1 MNLLAGLSRDAR
13 RLLGLFE
20 RLDAD
25 QRRTLLEFAEFLAG
39 RTAAAQV
46 PARAPEP
53 PPEPLAIPRPEGET
67 VVGAMKR
74 LRRSYPM
81 LDPDQLLDEASGLM
95 SAHLLG
101 GRPAVEVIDDLEA
114 LFARHYQQFLQKT
127 TK

>member
-20 RLDAD
+20 RLDAGR
-25 QRRTLLEFAEFLAG
+25 RRTLLEFAEFLAERQASG
-39 RTAAAQV
+39 QEAAEV
-46 PARAPEP
+46 SEP
-53 PPEPLAIPRPEGET
+53 PPEPLAIPRPEQES

-74 LRRSYPM
+74 LRQTYPM

-101 GRPAVEVIDDLEA
+101 GRPAVEVIDELEA
-114 LFARHYQQFLQKT
+114 LFARHYQRLLQKT
-127 TK
+127 KR